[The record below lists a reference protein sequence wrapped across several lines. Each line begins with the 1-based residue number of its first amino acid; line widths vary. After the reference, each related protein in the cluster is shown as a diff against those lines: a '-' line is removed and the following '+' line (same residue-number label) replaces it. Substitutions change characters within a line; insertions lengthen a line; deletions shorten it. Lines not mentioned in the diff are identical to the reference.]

1 MASLIK
7 NNGYAPDP
15 RSLNNWNALK
25 KVTSNHH
32 PTWYP
37 FSGPGELLETPQ
49 DMMFKACSTIAER
62 QMSLSQA
69 KIQLEVQESMAR
81 ERIKSLVKC
90 VEQLAR
96 YGHDRNFIFFTLCK
110 TTITLIYME
119 GKSLI
124 NDHSLHRALRISLTT
139 AIILVRLKIP
149 IPQATIS

>member
-1 MASLIK
+1 M
-7 NNGYAPDP
+7 
-15 RSLNNWNALK
+15 
-25 KVTSNHH
+25 
-32 PTWYP
+32 
-37 FSGPGELLETPQ
+37 ETPQ
-49 DMMFKACSTIAER
+49 DMMFKACATIADR

-124 NDHSLHRALRISLTT
+124 NDHSLRRALLISLTT
-139 AIILVRLKIP
+139 GL
-149 IPQATIS
+149 